1 MWDNHAVLRALA
13 NMLLLA
19 ALLMLLYSAG
29 VWLTHSPLFPVKR
42 IAIGGQFVKVTPVQ
56 LKYIAKHELSGTFF
70 TLDISKTR
78 AAFEKLPWVREAQ
91 VRRTWPDSLQ
101 ITIAEHVAVARWGEN
116 GLISKEGRW
125 FDAAS
130 DQPLPVLFGPAGS
143 EKEMVQALH
152 TFGSVLGQ
160 ARLKVRQL
168 WLSERRAWKME
179 LDNGVML
186 ELGRG
191 PVKERLARFVEYWPR
206 SLANMPY
213 RIEYIDL
220 RYPNGFAVKMPD
232 YKAASTATANKL

>member
-1 MWDNHAVLRALA
+1 MWDNHAIMRALA
-13 NMLLLA
+13 NLLLLV
-19 ALLMLLYSAG
+19 ALMMLLYSG
-29 VWLTHSPLFPVKR
+29 GLWLTHSPLFPVKR
-42 IAIGGQFVKVTPVQ
+42 IHIGGQFVKVTPVQ
-56 LKYIAKHELSGTFF
+56 LKYIAQHELSGTFF
-70 TLDISKTR
+70 TLDINKTR

-91 VRRTWPDSLQ
+91 VRRTWPDSLE
-101 ITIAEHVAVARWGEN
+101 ITVSEHVAMARWGES

-130 DQPLPVLFGPAGS
+130 DQPLPVLYGPAGS
-143 EKEMVQALH
+143 EKEMIAALGNFGPVLQQAKL
-152 TFGSVLGQ
+152 Q
-160 ARLKVRQL
+160 PRQL

-206 SLANMPY
+206 SLSAIPY
-213 RIEYIDL
+213 HIDYIDL

-232 YKAASTATANKL
+232 FKANTAIANKL